1 VKKCEY
7 EAHEIACRKC
17 QELDIVCQK
26 VKVMMDICDQDSR
39 QAKKLNEGAEE
50 L

>member
-1 VKKCEY
+1 
-7 EAHEIACRKC
+7 
-17 QELDIVCQK
+17 

-50 L
+50 LWKWSKQ